1 MEKLFARNA
10 EKLKEKPETL
20 TQIREAI
27 ERAKERSSSER
38 SLVARLKTEHIDV
51 IFRRTEEG
59 RVYGATFVDH
69 NSRTVLN
76 GSALGQEYAAR
87 AWDEWFKTA
96 LPESEQT
103 DAPDIT
109 YEPIPAPEPFS
120 AEAPAT
126 PHLNRDGE
134 PSLIGETLLDG
145 LDAFGSLFEPEPPP
159 YEYID
164 PEFRLIQRK
173 KRKKNQRGP
182 RL

>member
-1 MEKLFARNA
+1 M
-10 EKLKEKPETL
+10 
-20 TQIREAI
+20 
-27 ERAKERSSSER
+27 
-38 SLVARLKTEHIDV
+38 
-51 IFRRTEEG
+51 
-59 RVYGATFVDH
+59 YGATFVDH

-96 LPESEQT
+96 LPESEQGA
-103 DAPDIT
+103 APDIT
-109 YEPIPAPEPFS
+109 YEPILTPESFS

-134 PSLIGETLLDG
+134 RSLIGQTLLDG

-173 KRKKNQRGP
+173 KRKKKQRGP